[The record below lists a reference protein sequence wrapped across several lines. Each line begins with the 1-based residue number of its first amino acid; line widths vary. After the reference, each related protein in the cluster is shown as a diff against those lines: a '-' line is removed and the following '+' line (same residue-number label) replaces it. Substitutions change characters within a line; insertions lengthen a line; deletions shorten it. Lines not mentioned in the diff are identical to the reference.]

1 MKKLLLGAIS
11 FLVLFSACKDDDNVN
26 SNTTPPEET
35 QLVTPEVRARIAD
48 PLNQNPFTGILEIY
62 PCNAETSIYYGNFI
76 NGNKTV
82 FNGYYTI
89 LDGHVYGEYNRPLH
103 LPLGTY
109 NMVYW
114 GTPKYDDRIYNT
126 PAINSPGITQGVDLS
141 NLYFRLRANT
151 DNTYMPVYDLV
162 HAVKPAQIGKEDLQA
177 SLTRVTAG
185 LKIIAKMKQNEVF
198 SPMITNI
205 QARIGGIA
213 EKMNF
218 YTAETENK
226 TKTVKFNLERSTDG
240 TIMSNATVML
250 FPSAENPPL
259 ELIIT
264 LEDGSEH
271 KLSKNL
277 SSTLSENTKLTLNII
292 LGEIMSGETPGDF
305 SIEDWNEISETI
317 EFPVIN

>member
-114 GTPKYDDRIYNT
+114 GTPKYDDPIYN
-126 PAINSPGITQGVDLS
+126 L
-141 NLYFRLRANT
+141 
-151 DNTYMPVYDLV
+151 
-162 HAVKPAQIGKEDLQA
+162 E
-177 SLTRVTAG
+177 
-185 LKIIAKMKQNEVF
+185 
-198 SPMITNI
+198 
-205 QARIGGIA
+205 
-213 EKMNF
+213 
-218 YTAETENK
+218 
-226 TKTVKFNLERSTDG
+226 FNL
-240 TIMSNATVML
+240 
-250 FPSAENPPL
+250 
-259 ELIIT
+259 
-264 LEDGSEH
+264 
-271 KLSKNL
+271 
-277 SSTLSENTKLTLNII
+277 
-292 LGEIMSGETPGDF
+292 
-305 SIEDWNEISETI
+305 
-317 EFPVIN
+317 

>member
-114 GTPKYDDRIYNT
+114 GTPKYDDPIYNT

-250 FPSAENPPL
+250 FPSAENPP
-259 ELIIT
+259 
-264 LEDGSEH
+264 
-271 KLSKNL
+271 
-277 SSTLSENTKLTLNII
+277 
-292 LGEIMSGETPGDF
+292 
-305 SIEDWNEISETI
+305 WN
-317 EFPVIN
+317 

>member
-1 MKKLLLGAIS
+1 M
-11 FLVLFSACKDDDNVN
+11 
-26 SNTTPPEET
+26 
-35 QLVTPEVRARIAD
+35 
-48 PLNQNPFTGILEIY
+48 
-62 PCNAETSIYYGNFI
+62 
-76 NGNKTV
+76 
-82 FNGYYTI
+82 
-89 LDGHVYGEYNRPLH
+89 
-103 LPLGTY
+103 
-109 NMVYW
+109 
-114 GTPKYDDRIYNT
+114 
-126 PAINSPGITQGVDLS
+126 
-141 NLYFRLRANT
+141 
-151 DNTYMPVYDLV
+151 

-250 FPSAENPPL
+250 FPSL

>member
-35 QLVTPEVRARIAD
+35 QLITPEVRARIAD
-48 PLNQNPFTGILEIY
+48 PLYQNPFTGILEIY

-114 GTPKYDDRIYNT
+114 GTPKYDDPIYNT

-162 HAVKPAQIGKEDLQA
+162 HAVKPAQIGNEDLQA

-198 SPMITNI
+198 SPMI
-205 QARIGGIA
+205 
-213 EKMNF
+213 M
-218 YTAETENK
+218 
-226 TKTVKFNLERSTDG
+226 
-240 TIMSNATVML
+240 
-250 FPSAENPPL
+250 
-259 ELIIT
+259 
-264 LEDGSEH
+264 
-271 KLSKNL
+271 
-277 SSTLSENTKLTLNII
+277 
-292 LGEIMSGETPGDF
+292 
-305 SIEDWNEISETI
+305 
-317 EFPVIN
+317 

>member
-89 LDGHVYGEYNRPLH
+89 LDGHVYGEYNRLLH

-114 GTPKYDDRIYNT
+114 GTPKYDDPIYNT

-185 LKIIAKMKQNEVF
+185 LKINCR
-198 SPMITNI
+198 T
-205 QARIGGIA
+205 
-213 EKMNF
+213 
-218 YTAETENK
+218 
-226 TKTVKFNLERSTDG
+226 
-240 TIMSNATVML
+240 
-250 FPSAENPPL
+250 
-259 ELIIT
+259 
-264 LEDGSEH
+264 
-271 KLSKNL
+271 
-277 SSTLSENTKLTLNII
+277 
-292 LGEIMSGETPGDF
+292 
-305 SIEDWNEISETI
+305 
-317 EFPVIN
+317 